1 MARDY
6 PAHSNGGRRDLRK
19 SSTLTSR
26 YLARTRSDRLARLPE
41 RRLGPS
47 FFLLVLA
54 SFGAM
59 LLLVALGAVYSVYAA
74 YTTDLPPLTQLSDR
88 LAFKTTRILDRNGNL
103 LYEVYDREG
112 GKRTPIHLGDV
123 PPHLANAT
131 IATEDKD
138 FYSNWGFD
146 PAGIARAVL
155 DNVSTGQIVSGAST
169 ITQQLAKNVLLD
181 ESERTDQSYG
191 RKLREAVLAFRIS
204 QTYPKD
210 QILEMYLNE
219 IFYGHLSYGI
229 EAAAQTYFGRS
240 ARDLTLAESALLAGL
255 PQAPSQYD
263 PFVNFDAAKDRQA
276 HVLERMVS
284 EGYITR
290 AEAEQAKGEPLHLRP
305 EQDIKI
311 LAPHFVMYV
320 RQLLEQK
327 YGANL
332 VYRGGLTVTTTID
345 LDYNRLAENAIR
357 DQLQYLRKQNANNA
371 ALASIDPRTGEIL
384 AMVGSKDYSDASID
398 GQVNVVIARRQ
409 PGSTIKPIVY
419 VAAFSKGWAPETIVV
434 DEPTAFPNAPGQ
446 PPYRPHNY
454 DLKFDGAMTIRH
466 ALSNSKNIPAVK
478 ALTFVGIPDFV
489 KIAESFGIHFDNPNL
504 YGLSLGLGGGE
515 ARLLDMVGAYATI
528 DNGGVLV
535 PPVAILRIEDAEG
548 RVVEQY
554 TPPQGRQVV
563 SPVHAYMIT
572 SILSDSTAREPL
584 QGPNSPLK
592 LTRPA
597 AAKTGS
603 TDDYKDS
610 WTIGYTPNLVTGVW
624 VGNTDSTPMKEV
636 LGSLGAGRIWHQY
649 MEDIHA
655 GTPVVDFVPPPGLRE
670 YRVCKETGQL
680 PTTDCPHVLVEVYPE
695 GYDPVR
701 YAVIQGL
708 PTPVAESR
716 GISPNATPLGQTV
729 SESGVALQPT
739 PTPRPGQPT
748 PTPEMLPLEEPIAAG
763 AASTPTPAPVP
774 APGPPP
780 PGAPTGAASPNETAP
795 PGGQAPAT
803 GQSPGAALPPTGAGP

>member
-1 MARDY
+1 MARDF
-6 PAHSNGGRRDLRK
+6 PFDADRRRRGLRK
-19 SSTLTSR
+19 SPRLSSK
-26 YLARTRSDRLARLPE
+26 YLARTRSERMARIPE
-41 RRLGPS
+41 RKLGAS
-47 FFLLVLA
+47 FFLMVIA
-54 SFGAM
+54 TFGAM
-59 LLLVALGAVYSVYAA
+59 LLLVTLGAVYSVYTAF
-74 YTTDLPPLTQLSDR
+74 TTDLPPLTQMSERLS
-88 LAFKTTRILDRNGNL
+88 FKTTQILDRNGKL
-103 LYEVYDREG
+103 LYEVYDQEG

-123 PPHLANAT
+123 SPYVIAAT

-138 FYSNWGFD
+138 FYNNWGFD

-155 DNVSTGQIVSGAST
+155 NNVTSGQIVSGAST
-169 ITQQLAKNVLLD
+169 IAQQLAKNVLLD
-181 ESERTDQSYG
+181 KSERTDQSYG
-191 RKLREAVLAFRIS
+191 RKLREAVLAFRMT
-204 QTYPKD
+204 QQYPKD

-219 IFYGHLSYGI
+219 IYYGHLSYGI
-229 EAAAQTYFGRS
+229 EAAAQTYFGRHAS
-240 ARDLTLAESALLAGL
+240 ELTLAESALLTGL

-263 PFVNFDAAKDRQA
+263 PFVNFSEAKARQA
-276 HVLERMVS
+276 HVLDRMVS

-305 EQDIKI
+305 DEDVKI

-327 YGANL
+327 YGANV
-332 VYRGGLTVTTTID
+332 VYRGGLKVITTID

-357 DQLQYLRKQNANNA
+357 DQLQYLQRQNANNA
-371 ALASIDPRTGEIL
+371 ALVSIDPKTGEIL
-384 AMVGSKDYSDASID
+384 AMVGSKDYYDASID
-398 GQVNVVIARRQ
+398 GQVNVAISKRQ

-454 DLKFDGAMTIRH
+454 DFKFDGPMTVRH

-478 ALTFVGIPDFV
+478 ALMFVGIPDFV
-489 KIAESFGIHFDNPNL
+489 KMAGAFGIHFENPDL
-504 YGLSLGLGGGE
+504 YGLSLALGGGE
-515 ARLLDMVGAYATI
+515 ARLLDMVSAYSGLA
-528 DNGGVLV
+528 NGGVLV
-535 PPVAILRIEDAEG
+535 PPVAVLRIEDAEG
-548 RVVEQY
+548 RVLEQY
-554 TPPQGRQVV
+554 TPPEGRQLV

-572 SILSDSTAREPL
+572 SILSDNTAREPL

-624 VGNTDSTPMKEV
+624 VGNTDSTPMREV
-636 LGSLGAGRIWHQY
+636 LGSLGAGRIWHQF
-649 MEDIHA
+649 MEDVHA
-655 GTPVVDFVPPPGLRE
+655 GTPVVDFVPPPGVRE
-670 YRVCKETGQL
+670 YRVCRETGQL
-680 PTTDCPHVLVEVYPE
+680 PTPDCPHVLVEVHPE

-708 PTPVAESR
+708 PTPSAER
-716 GISPNATPLGQTV
+716 RDASPQATPLGQTV

-739 PTPRPGQPT
+739 PTPQPGEPT
-748 PTPEMLPLEEPIAAG
+748 PTPEALPTEEPTTLGSAQAPNPAPTPLPAPQGSGPPAGSAQPDGSAPANAGPAGSG
-763 AASTPTPAPVP
+763 AAMPM
-774 APGPPP
+774 
-780 PGAPTGAASPNETAP
+780 
-795 PGGQAPAT
+795 
-803 GQSPGAALPPTGAGP
+803 GAGP